1 MLQGNKN
8 KLSYRGRVRDNN
20 ERKRKV
26 VPYFV
31 FWNAEICV
39 TSSSLPC
46 FSCSFFRWEGCPG
59 TPLCQ
64 DEQPTYWRSR
74 WWTKNRLHRPH
85 PVNSTTNM
93 AMSICFQ
100 IVYECFHLQEQ
111 SWKVARK
118 ILQPTKLDL
127 HLWLGHLQKIFVD
140 LPDLISGRRNINWE
154 FLALFYS
161 RFWLSLLW
169 FFLWDFLCHYSER
182 A

>member
-1 MLQGNKN
+1 MKGREKWSLILFSGLQKYVLLVPPSLAFLAVSSGE
-8 KLSYRGRVRDNN
+8 RDVL
-20 ERKRKV
+20 EPPCARM
-26 VPYFV
+26 
-31 FWNAEICV
+31 
-39 TSSSLPC
+39 SSPLI
-46 FSCSFFRWEGCPG
+46 EGLDG
-59 TPLCQ
+59 GQ
-64 DEQPTYWRSR
+64 R
-74 WWTKNRLHRPH
+74 NRLHRPH
-85 PVNSTTNM
+85 PVNSTINM

-140 LPDLISGRRNINWE
+140 LPDLSSGRRNINWE